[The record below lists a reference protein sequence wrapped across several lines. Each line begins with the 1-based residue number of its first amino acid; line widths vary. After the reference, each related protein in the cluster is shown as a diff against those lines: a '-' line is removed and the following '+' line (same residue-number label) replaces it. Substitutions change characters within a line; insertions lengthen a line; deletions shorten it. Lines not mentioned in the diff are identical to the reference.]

1 MHAVCL
7 VGSARRKGNTAAMAA
22 RFCKGLEAGG
32 AGVSVHRL
40 GEMRYSGC
48 IGCFG
53 CKTKADHCVL
63 GDDLAPVLEE
73 VRAADVLIMA
83 TPVYFGEVS
92 AQLKG
97 FIDRCFSFLQPGYS
111 KLKEKKGRLAPGK
124 TLVMLIAQGHPKAD
138 LFTDIYPRYEYFFT
152 RYIGYSRAH
161 MLRALGVY
169 HPGDAEA
176 REDVMAEID
185 ALSRRVLAGE

>member
-7 VGSARRKGNTAAMAA
+7 VGSARRKGNTAAMAS
-22 RFCKGLEAGG
+22 RFCDGLTAGG
-32 AGVSVHRL
+32 ATVSVHRL

-53 CKTKADHCVL
+53 CKTNADHCVL
-63 GDDLAPVLEE
+63 KDDLAPVLEE
-73 VRAADVLIMA
+73 VRAADVLVMA

-92 AQLKG
+92 SQLKA
-97 FIDRCFSFLQPGYS
+97 FIDRSFSFLQPNYS
-111 KLKEKKGRLAPGK
+111 KLMKKGRLAPGK

-152 RYIGYSRAH
+152 RYIGYSRSH

-169 HPGDAEA
+169 YPGDAEG
-176 REDVMAEID
+176 REDVMAEAD
-185 ALSRRVLAGE
+185 ALASRVLAGE